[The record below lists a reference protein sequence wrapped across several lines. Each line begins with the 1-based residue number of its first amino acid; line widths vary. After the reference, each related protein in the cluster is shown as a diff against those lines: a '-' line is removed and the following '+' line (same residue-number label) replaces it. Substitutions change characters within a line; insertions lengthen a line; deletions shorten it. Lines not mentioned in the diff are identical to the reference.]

1 MTSRAVTT
9 RTLITGMSATGKS
22 STVLGLAAR
31 GHRAVDL
38 DADGWSEHVADDSEW
53 AGDDPDA
60 TDWRWRETRVRGLL
74 EEPGGTL
81 FVAGTS
87 SNQGT
92 FYGLLD
98 HVVLLTVPTEVA
110 LHRLG
115 TRTTNEYGKAPD
127 ELHRELE
134 LREVVEP
141 LLMAGACLVLDT
153 SLTAADDVVAQ
164 VIEHARQP
172 GCRA

>member
-1 MTSRAVTT
+1 MT

-22 STVLGLAAR
+22 STVLGLAAQ

-38 DADGWSEHVADDSEW
+38 DADGWSEHVVDDAEW

-60 TDWRWRETRVRGLL
+60 TDWRWREDRVRGLL
-74 EEPGGTL
+74 EETGGTL
-81 FVAGTS
+81 FVSGTS
-87 SNQGT
+87 SNQGA
-92 FYGLLD
+92 FYELLD

-110 LHRLG
+110 VHRLA
-115 TRTTNEYGKAPD
+115 TRTTNEYGQAAD

-141 LLMAGACLVLDT
+141 LLLAGACLVIDT
-153 SLTAADDVVAQ
+153 SVRDPNAVTLAVA
-164 VIEHARQP
+164 EHALQP
-172 GCRA
+172 GCRT